1 MSGCLFRCAPV
12 VFVLGLLF
20 RTAPAA
26 SAQKPVAPDAG
37 CMLHKDTYTCNWPSF
52 QQAFDRA
59 HTVALQTGH
68 LARSP
73 AAQLRK
79 LITELGKTE
88 APEGQPA
95 DLTFAVAPVDPNGV
109 DFGPMDHDLARL
121 KVYAAGT
128 SSAHG
133 TLLWAET
140 YRGQGDRPWPAEV
153 HALLTQFQ
161 DRFQH
166 PSK

>member
-1 MSGCLFRCAPV
+1 MSGRLFRCAPV
-12 VFVLGLLF
+12 VLALGSVLNLTP
-20 RTAPAA
+20 TAF
-26 SAQKPVAPDAG
+26 AQQAVAPDAG
-37 CMLHKDTYTCNWPSF
+37 CMLHKGTYTCNWPSF

-68 LARSP
+68 IDRST

-95 DLTFAVAPVDPNGV
+95 DLTFTVAPVEPNGV

-121 KVYAAGT
+121 EVFAP
-128 SSAHG
+128 SSSSSQG

-140 YRGQGDRPWPAEV
+140 YRGQGDRPWPAQV

-161 DRFQH
+161 QRFQRGR
-166 PSK
+166 